1 MKTLTWGEKLS
12 FGAGA
17 FGKDLVYALVAT
29 FIFVYFTD
37 VCLIAPAT
45 VGVIFLIARIFDAVN
60 DPIMGLVVDNTRS
73 RLGKFKPWLIIGTL
87 INALVLV
94 FLFCHWEL
102 SPGGMIAYAAITY
115 ILWGL
120 TYTIMDIPYWSMVP
134 DLGSTVEERNQI
146 AAIPRLFASAA
157 WLAVGGS
164 GLWLVERFGGGVPA
178 TGYFYLA
185 LLIAVLFIGGVALTV
200 CRVPVSHQE
209 PFSTER
215 PRTSVRD
222 MLRVLLRNEQV
233 MCVLFISTF
242 FNLMVQFNGGVAIYF
257 FKNVLEESSLIAP
270 YLFVGSLSQ
279 MLGIFGYPLLARV
292 MTRRWILL
300 LSAGASLAAGVLLFL
315 LGYFPSSAAVVA
327 SFLFGFSGG
336 LMLPILIVM
345 LADGVDY
352 GEQKLGSRNE
362 SIIFSTQTFVVKLAS
377 ALSGFII
384 GLGLKAADYAPDRPL
399 GEAGKELLT
408 VMMAGLPMLM
418 VAAYLLIYWKFYHP
432 TTTPLAVSEADMD

>member
-1 MKTLTWGEKLS
+1 
-12 FGAGA
+12 
-17 FGKDLVYALVAT
+17 
-29 FIFVYFTD
+29 
-37 VCLIAPAT
+37 
-45 VGVIFLIARIFDAVN
+45 
-60 DPIMGLVVDNTRS
+60 
-73 RLGKFKPWLIIGTL
+73 
-87 INALVLV
+87 
-94 FLFCHWEL
+94 
-102 SPGGMIAYAAITY
+102 
-115 ILWGL
+115 
-120 TYTIMDIPYWSMVP
+120 MDIPYWSMVP

-164 GLWLVERFGGGVPA
+164 GLWLVERFGDGVPA

-185 LLIAVLFIGGVALTV
+185 LLIAVLFIAGVTLTV

-270 YLFVGSLSQ
+270 YLFVGNLAQ

-292 MTRRWILL
+292 MTRGWILL

-315 LGYFPSSAAVVA
+315 LGYFPPSAAVVA
-327 SFLFGFSGG
+327 SFLFGLSGG

-352 GEQKLGSRNE
+352 GEAKLGSRNE

-408 VMMAGLPMLM
+408 LMMAGLPMLM
-418 VAAYLLIYWKFYHP
+418 VAAYLLIYWKFYRP
-432 TTTPLAVSEADMD
+432 TTTPLAVSEAKMD